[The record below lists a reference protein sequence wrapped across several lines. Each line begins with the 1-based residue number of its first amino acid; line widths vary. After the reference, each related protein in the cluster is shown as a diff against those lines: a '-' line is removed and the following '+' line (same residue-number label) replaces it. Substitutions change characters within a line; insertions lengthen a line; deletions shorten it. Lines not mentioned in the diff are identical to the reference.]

1 MLLDKS
7 FYLTQSQ
14 AGTDLFNAAGK
25 IPQRRI
31 EESGLDI
38 LLRTPLE
45 EFQRISCLPTS
56 FAVAVNL
63 LCGSRVFGLGAQTTL
78 NAGHI
83 LEVAVFAHTND
94 ETLEDGTILKRG
106 DPSID
111 RRTGNFYHAFLLG
124 LAIRFNLRGV
134 LIANLFETEKLISL
148 IRNGAVILVS
158 LDNLFVPQVSGLGRG
173 ITKLRVGRHVIL
185 LYDAVGNGD
194 STEFVYSDVFNPKPE
209 DGFLPVNLRVQPRI
223 LNQYLWTNRQPQITP
238 RMIALWQSGNKKPL
252 EHLVGLS
259 GFVNP
264 AKINPVFC
272 QYPGILF
279 QQFLER
285 LKIEA
290 QKT

>member
-158 LDNLFVPQVSGLGRG
+158 LDNLFVPQVSGNGRG

-185 LYDAVGNGD
+185 IH
-194 STEFVYSDVFNPKPE
+194 DVA
-209 DGFLPVNLRVQPRI
+209 DDI
-223 LNQYLWTNRQPQITP
+223 S
-238 RMIALWQSGNKKPL
+238 A
-252 EHLVGLS
+252 
-259 GFVNP
+259 
-264 AKINPVFC
+264 
-272 QYPGILF
+272 
-279 QQFLER
+279 
-285 LKIEA
+285 
-290 QKT
+290 